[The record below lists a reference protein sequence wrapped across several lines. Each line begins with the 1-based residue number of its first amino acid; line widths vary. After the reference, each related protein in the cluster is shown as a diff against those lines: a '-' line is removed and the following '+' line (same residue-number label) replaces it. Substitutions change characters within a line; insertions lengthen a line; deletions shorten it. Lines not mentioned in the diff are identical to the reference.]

1 MSPVGLSARAAANRG
16 IAVPIVALEKAKICG
31 DNNEN
36 VASIRRFGHAI
47 LGRTE
52 KSQVANNSRI
62 RFELEQ
68 KIHGET
74 GTSDQMLDTK

>member
-1 MSPVGLSARAAANRG
+1 M
-16 IAVPIVALEKAKICG
+16 PIVALEKAKICG

-36 VASIRRFGHAI
+36 VATMRRFGHAI

-62 RFELEQ
+62 RFDLEQ
-68 KIHGET
+68 RILAET
-74 GTSDQMLDTK
+74 GDSEQMLDQRKRELLDE

>member
-1 MSPVGLSARAAANRG
+1 M
-16 IAVPIVALEKAKICG
+16 ALEKAKICV

-36 VASIRRFGHAI
+36 VATIRRFGHAI

-68 KIHGET
+68 K
-74 GTSDQMLDTK
+74 MLAESSASEQQLDSYKRQLIKE